1 MAEENDDK
9 AAAAAAKAERA
20 EKAKAKAAKAKEGRK
35 REAIKVVETPKG
47 YVPRFLARYQK
58 EIVPALMKE
67 FGYKNPNEVPRVTK
81 IVVNAGIGEATSNPN
96 LVKTAAEQLTDIT
109 GQHVVITKSKKA
121 IANFKL
127 RGGQAIG
134 ATVTLRRANMWEFL
148 DRLVSVALPRMRDF
162 KGINGKA
169 FDGRGNYTLGL
180 REQIIF
186 PEVNYDAVEKVFGM
200 NVSIITT
207 AKDDVQGKA
216 LLRHLG
222 MPFRN

>member
-20 EKAKAKAAKAKEGRK
+20 EKAKAKAAKGKEKK
-35 REAIKVVETPKG
+35 RDAIKVEPLPEG
-47 YVPRFLARYQK
+47 YVPRLLGRYNK

-67 FGYKNPNEVPRVTK
+67 FGYKNAMEVPKVTK

-96 LVKTAAEQLTDIT
+96 LVKAAAEQLSDIT
-109 GQHVVITKSKKA
+109 GQHAVITKSKKA

-134 ATVTLRRANMWEFL
+134 ATVTLRRLAMWEFL
-148 DRLVSVALPRMRDF
+148 DRLVSVALPRTRDF

-180 REQIIF
+180 KEQIIF
-186 PEVNYDAVEKVFGM
+186 PEVSYEDVEKVFGM
-200 NVSIITT
+200 NISIITT

>member
-1 MAEENDDK
+1 MAEQNDDK

-20 EKAKAKAAKAKEGRK
+20 EKARAKAKEKQGKK
-35 REAIKVVETPKG
+35 RDAIEVVALPKG
-47 YVPRFLARYQK
+47 YVPRMQERYNK

-67 FGYKNPNEVPRVTK
+67 FGYKNPMEVPRITK

-96 LVKTAAEQLTDIT
+96 LVKAAAEQLSDIT
-109 GQHVVITKSKKA
+109 GQHAMITKSKKA

-134 ATVTLRRANMWEFL
+134 ASVTLRRFAMWEFL
-148 DRLVSVALPRMRDF
+148 DRLVSVALPRTRDF
-162 KGINGKA
+162 KGVNGKA

-180 REQIIF
+180 KEQIIF
-186 PEVNYDAVEKVFGM
+186 PEVSYEDVEKVFGM
-200 NVSIITT
+200 NVSVITT

>member
-20 EKAKAKAAKAKEGRK
+20 EKARAKAAKGKEKK
-35 REAIKVVETPKG
+35 RDAIKVEPLPEG
-47 YVPRFLARYQK
+47 YVPRLLSRYNK
-58 EIVPALMKE
+58 EIIPALMKE
-67 FGYKNPNEVPRVTK
+67 FGYKNAMEVPKITK
-81 IVVNAGIGEATSNPN
+81 IVVNAGIGEATANPN
-96 LVKTAAEQLTDIT
+96 LVKTAADQLSDIT
-109 GQHVVITKSKKA
+109 GQHAVITKSKKA

-127 RGGQAIG
+127 REGQAIG
-134 ATVTLRRANMWEFL
+134 ATVTLRRMAMWEFL
-148 DRLVSVALPRMRDF
+148 DRLVSVALPRTRDF

-180 REQIIF
+180 KEQIIF
-186 PEVNYDAVEKVFGM
+186 PELSYEDVEKVFGM
-200 NVSIITT
+200 NISIITT

>member
-1 MAEENDDK
+1 MAEQNDDK

-20 EKAKAKAAKAKEGRK
+20 EKARAKAMKGKEKK
-35 REAIKVVETPKG
+35 RDAIEVVPLPEG
-47 YVPRFLARYQK
+47 YEPRMLTRYNK

-67 FGYKNPNEVPRVTK
+67 FGYKNPMEVPKITK

-96 LVKTAAEQLTDIT
+96 LVKGAAEQLASIT
-109 GQHVVITKSKKA
+109 GQATMITKSKKA

-127 RGGQAIG
+127 RQGQSIG
-134 ATVTLRRANMWEFL
+134 ASVTLRRMAMWEFL
-148 DRLVSVALPRMRDF
+148 DRLVSVALPRTRDF
-162 KGINGKA
+162 KGVNGKA
-169 FDGRGNYTLGL
+169 FDGRGNFTLGL
-180 REQIIF
+180 KEQSIF
-186 PEVNYDAVEKVFGM
+186 PEINFEDVEKVFGM

>member
-20 EKAKAKAAKAKEGRK
+20 EKARAKAAKGKEKK
-35 REAIKVVETPKG
+35 RDAIKVEALPEG
-47 YVPRFLARYQK
+47 YVPRLLSRYNK
-58 EIVPALMKE
+58 EIIPALMKE
-67 FGYKNPNEVPRVTK
+67 FGYKNSMEVPKITK
-81 IVVNAGIGEATSNPN
+81 IVVNAGIGEATANPN
-96 LVKTAAEQLTDIT
+96 LVKTAAEQLSDIT
-109 GQHVVITKSKKA
+109 GQHAVITKSKKA

-127 RGGQAIG
+127 REGQPIG
-134 ATVTLRRANMWEFL
+134 ATVTLRRMAMWEFL
-148 DRLVSVALPRMRDF
+148 DRLVSVALPRTRDF

-180 REQIIF
+180 KEQIIF
-186 PEVNYDAVEKVFGM
+186 PELSYEDVEKVFGM
-200 NVSIITT
+200 NISIITT

>member
-20 EKAKAKAAKAKEGRK
+20 EKAKAKAAKAKEGKK
-35 REAIKVVETPKG
+35 RDAIKVEALPEG
-47 YVPRFLARYQK
+47 YLPRLQKRYAK

-67 FGYKNPNEVPRVTK
+67 FGYKNSMEVPKITK

-96 LVKTAAEQLTDIT
+96 LVKGAAEQLSDIT
-109 GQHVVITKSKKA
+109 GQHAVITKSKKA

-134 ATVTLRRANMWEFL
+134 ATVTLRRFAMWEFL
-148 DRLVSVALPRMRDF
+148 DRLVSVALPRTRDF

-180 REQIIF
+180 KEQIIF
-186 PEVNYDAVEKVFGM
+186 PEISYEDVEKVFGM
-200 NVSIITT
+200 NISIITT

>member
-20 EKAKAKAAKAKEGRK
+20 EKARAKAAKGKEKK
-35 REAIKVVETPKG
+35 RDAIKVEPLPEG
-47 YVPRFLARYQK
+47 YVPRLLSRYNK
-58 EIVPALMKE
+58 EIIPALMKE
-67 FGYKNPNEVPRVTK
+67 FGYKNAMEVPKITK
-81 IVVNAGIGEATSNPN
+81 IVVNAGIGEATANPN
-96 LVKTAAEQLTDIT
+96 LVKTAAEQLSDIT
-109 GQHVVITKSKKA
+109 GQHAVITKSKKA

-127 RGGQAIG
+127 REGQAIG
-134 ATVTLRRANMWEFL
+134 ATVTLRRMAMWEFL
-148 DRLVSVALPRMRDF
+148 DRLVSVALPRTRDF

-180 REQIIF
+180 KEQIIF
-186 PEVNYDAVEKVFGM
+186 PELSYEDVEKVFGM
-200 NVSIITT
+200 NISIITT